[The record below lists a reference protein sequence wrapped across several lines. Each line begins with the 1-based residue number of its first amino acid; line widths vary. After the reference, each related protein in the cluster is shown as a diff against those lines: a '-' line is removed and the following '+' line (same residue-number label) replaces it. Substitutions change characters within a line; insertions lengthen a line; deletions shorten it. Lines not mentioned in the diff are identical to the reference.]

1 MKLKN
6 KNPMKKLNFNRKK
19 QVFIRKINL
28 ANNQI

>member
-6 KNPMKKLNFNRKK
+6 KNPMKKLNFIRKK